1 MSRCEVSTR
10 LDTSISSCVAGT
22 GQIIGSRENRNTAII
37 ERIDRWKTRYQTADI
52 CEENQRNATYIAI
65 CFHC

>member
-10 LDTSISSCVAGT
+10 LDTGISSCVPGT

-37 ERIDRWKTRYQTADI
+37 VRIDR
-52 CEENQRNATYIAI
+52 
-65 CFHC
+65 